1 MKKYHL
7 LCVDDDEVNLISL
20 KALLDKVP
28 QFEIH
33 CVRSAQA
40 GLKWLLEHKVDLILL
55 DIMMPEIDGF
65 EMASLI
71 RKRDA
76 LSHIPIIYV
85 TARDDDTVVSEAFNK
100 GGNDYISKPIRSEE
114 LIARIWMQI
123 GLMTKEQ
130 EIRQKLS
137 LIEYMMEMQPSMV
150 IVTDGHKLLK
160 ANRPFFECSG
170 YDSEESFNIHYHDIS
185 SCFDEHGDSQDSLAQ
200 LIEKARESKQ
210 ASTIMNLKFEHQAE
224 GITVKADAVC
234 MGNDED
240 ILITFTDIS
249 EIQEEN
255 EMLWHDVLHDSL
267 TGLYNRRRCSEEL
280 QHQCAQAKRYGHTFS
295 LLFFDID
302 NFKDV
307 NDTYGHP
314 KGDEVLRTIANNIIS
329 LRQSDLVCRFGGEEF
344 LIILPHTQLKD
355 AISVAQDIRKS
366 IEEDTS
372 HGLKSVTCSFGV
384 VEYQKEDTPATLLE
398 KVDKALYQ
406 AKARGKNCV
415 EHLL

>member
-20 KALLDKVP
+20 RAVLDKVP
-28 QFEIH
+28 EFEIH
-33 CVRSAQA
+33 CAKSAQE
-40 GLKWLLEHKVDLILL
+40 GLKWLLEHKVDLLLL

-71 RKRDA
+71 RKKPS

-85 TARDDDTVVSEAFNK
+85 TARDDDTVVKEAFNR
-100 GGNDYISKPIRSEE
+100 GGNDYVSKPIRTEE

-123 GLMTKEQ
+123 RLMTKKQ

-137 LIEYMMEMQPSMV
+137 LIEYMMEIQPNMV
-150 IVTDGHKLLK
+150 IVTDGHKLIK
-160 ANRPFFECSG
+160 ANKPFFECSG

-185 SCFDEHGDSQDSLAQ
+185 SCFDEHGDSQESLSQ
-200 LIEKARESKQ
+200 FIEKTRESKH
-210 ASTIMNLKFEHQAE
+210 ASTIMNLKFEQQE
-224 GITVKADAVC
+224 ESITVKADAVC
-234 MGNDED
+234 MGNDND
-240 ILITFTDIS
+240 VLITFTDIS
-249 EIQEEN
+249 ELQEEN
-255 EMLWHDVLHDSL
+255 DMLWHDVLHDSL
-267 TGLYNRRRCSEEL
+267 TGLYNRRRCNEEL

-295 LLFFDID
+295 VLFFDID

-314 KGDEVLRTIANNIIS
+314 KGDDVLRTIAKNISS

-344 LIILPHTQLKD
+344 LIILPQTHLKD
-355 AISVAQDIRKS
+355 AVSVAQEIRKS
-366 IEEDTS
+366 IEGDTS
-372 HGLKSVTCSFGV
+372 HGLERVTCSFGV
-384 VEYQKEDTPATLLE
+384 VEYQKGDTPITLLE

-406 AKARGKNCV
+406 AKSRGKNCV
-415 EHLL
+415 EHL